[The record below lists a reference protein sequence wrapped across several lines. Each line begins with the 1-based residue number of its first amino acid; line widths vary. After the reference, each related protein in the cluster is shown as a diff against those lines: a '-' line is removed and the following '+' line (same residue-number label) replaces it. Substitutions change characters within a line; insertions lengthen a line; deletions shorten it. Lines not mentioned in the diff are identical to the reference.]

1 MGPNMSKVNK
11 NTQFGPK
18 SWFHGSKYDDKVPK
32 ICVGRHH
39 FSTIFG
45 HFWPFSGHQGIPSMV
60 FSGLVVELRWNMMM
74 SAKRIAKKCQIGH
87 FWWIFK
93 TIHPKM
99 FKCVYLLTLIWH
111 KFFSEI
117 SISSFS
123 FQDITKI
130 LFATVSKYLG
140 LKKYAQ
146 LFLIFWSPPKN
157 FLC

>member
-32 ICVGRHH
+32 ICVGRHN

-60 FSGLVVELRWNMMM
+60 FSGLVVELRCNMML
-74 SAKRIAKKCQIGH
+74 SAKRIAKKCQLGH

-93 TIHPKM
+93 RMHPKM
-99 FKCVYLLTLIWH
+99 FKCVYLWMYIWP

-123 FQDITKI
+123 FQDRTKFF
-130 LFATVSKYLG
+130 FAKVSKKIG
-140 LKKYAQ
+140 LKRYAA
-146 LFLIFWSPPKN
+146 FFVIFWSPQKI
-157 FLC
+157 F

>member
-1 MGPNMSKVNK
+1 MSKVNK

-32 ICVGRHH
+32 ICVGRHN

-130 LFATVSKYLG
+130 LFATVSKN
-140 LKKYAQ
+140 
-146 LFLIFWSPPKN
+146 W
-157 FLC
+157 